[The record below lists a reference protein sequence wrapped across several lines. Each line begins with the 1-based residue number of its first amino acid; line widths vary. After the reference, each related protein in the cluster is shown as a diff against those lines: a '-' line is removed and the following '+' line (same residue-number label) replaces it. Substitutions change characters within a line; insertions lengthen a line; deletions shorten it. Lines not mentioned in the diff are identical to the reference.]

1 MRVVATD
8 RDGFS
13 ATHTQTLRVKDPADS
28 AAPQLAWSGALTGA
42 SANAQPHEVLASTAL
57 TAQFAETQLMGWR
70 LQLAAVGSNRWQTL
84 AEAETAASSVAQTL
98 ALATLDPQKLD
109 NGLYQ
114 LRLSAWDLAG
124 RSSEIAATLI
134 IDSTDKTFASHS
146 QADATLTLAGHTL
159 ALVRH
164 WREANGDAPADS
176 AATSAT
182 GRWRCS
188 PASSAATRRQRW
200 PTGPLR
206 RGPWAHA
213 SG

>member
-1 MRVVATD
+1 VRADAWSGIAELAVAVRGAAIGPLMGSESGPESGPEIWHDVALDSAGRIRLSASQPGLIEMRVVATD

-13 ATHTQTLRVKDPADS
+13 ATHTQTLRVKDPADT

-42 SANAQPHEVLASTAL
+42 SANAQPHEVPASTAL

-84 AEAETAASSVAQTL
+84 AEAETPASSVAQTL
-98 ALATLDPQKLD
+98 ALATLDPRRFD

-134 IDSTDKTFASHS
+134 IDSTAR
-146 QADATLTLAGHTL
+146 L
-159 ALVRH
+159 
-164 WREANGDAPADS
+164 
-176 AATSAT
+176 
-182 GRWRCS
+182 S
-188 PASSAATRRQRW
+188 PVIAR
-200 PTGPLR
+200 PTPR
-206 RGPWAHA
+206 
-213 SG
+213 